1 VSASSAPADADL
13 PGRTEPPR
21 PPGTRPSW
29 VWYAFGTLVA
39 TLAGVGV
46 GHLVAGLVSP
56 DVSPVP
62 AVGSAVVDATPTPV
76 KEWAGGTFGTVAK
89 PALVVSVS
97 VVTLVAAA
105 LIGLLARRHRAPA
118 LGLLG
123 LLALAPAVGAVL
135 RPAPTGVDILPGA
148 ATALVGVL
156 SAGWL
161 LGLLDRWG
169 DAAADP
175 ASGAGPDDR
184 PRQDGSSSRRHVLA
198 AAAGLG
204 AVAATGGVLGT
215 VLTRSGASPEVALPA
230 PTEPLPPL
238 PAGLESRIEGIS
250 ALRTPNAQFYR
261 IDTALVVPRVS
272 TDSWSLTV
280 DGAVDRPFTLTF
292 DELLALPMVE
302 ADITLCCVSNE
313 VGGPYIGG
321 ARWLG
326 VRTRDLLERAGVQS
340 GADQILSRSTDGM
353 TISTPLQALTD
364 DRDALVAVAMNGEPL
379 PALHGFPARLVTP
392 GLYGFVGATKWL
404 TRMTATTY
412 AQDSAYWTDRGWATD
427 APILTQS
434 RIDTPRSQSSVAA
447 GTVTVGGVA
456 WAQGRGIDAVEVQV
470 DDGPWRQATLG
481 PDAGIDY
488 WRQWYLEWQATPGRH
503 TLAVRATDGTGATQ
517 TDEQADPYPSGA
529 TGWHGLVVEVE

>member
-1 VSASSAPADADL
+1 M
-13 PGRTEPPR
+13 TEPQRPRDGR
-21 PPGTRPSW
+21 PPL
-29 VWYAFGTLVA
+29 VWYALGAIVA
-39 TLAGVGV
+39 TLTGVGV

-62 AVGSAVVDATPTPV
+62 AVGSTVVDATPGPV
-76 KEWAGGTFGTVAK
+76 KDWAVSTFGTADK
-89 PALVVSVS
+89 PVLVVSVS

-105 LIGLLARRHRAPA
+105 LIGMLARRRRALA

-123 LLALAPAVGAVL
+123 LLALAPAVAAAF

-148 ATALVGVL
+148 TTALVGVL

-169 DAAADP
+169 ADASDP
-175 ASGAGPDDR
+175 ASGAGPDAR
-184 PRQDGSSSRRHVLA
+184 PRQDGSTSRRHVLT

-204 AVAATGGVLGT
+204 AVAATGGAIGT
-215 VLTRSGASPEVALPA
+215 ALTRSGASPAVALPTPA
-230 PTEPLPPL
+230 EPLPPL
-238 PAGLESRIEGIS
+238 PAGLESRVDGIS

-272 TDSWSLTV
+272 TDSWSLTI

-292 DELLALPMVE
+292 DELLALPMIE

-326 VRTRDLLERAGVQS
+326 VRTRDLLERAGVRS

-353 TISTPLQALTD
+353 TISTPLTALTD

-412 AQDSAYWTDRGWATD
+412 AVDSAYWTDRGWATD

-434 RIDTPRSQSSVAA
+434 RIDTPRARSTVEA
-447 GTVTVGGVA
+447 GPVTIGGVA
-456 WAQGRGIDAVEVQV
+456 WAQGRGVEAVEVRV
-470 DDGPWRQATLG
+470 DDGPWQQATLG

-488 WRQWYLEWQATPGRH
+488 WRQWYLRWDATPGRH
-503 TLAVRATDGTGATQ
+503 SLAVRATDVTGATQ
-517 TDEQADPYPSGA
+517 TDVRTDPYPSGA
-529 TGWHGLVVEVE
+529 TGWHNLDVDVE